1 MPHPDQSSTRNILL
15 RAISP
20 DDYGALQPHLR
31 RVAVEREMVMVPAH
45 TPVEHVYFM
54 EEAIA
59 SIVSDTPGKSRTEV
73 GIFGYEGVSA
83 SFLLL
88 GSDRSPHETFI
99 QVGGG
104 FALRIAADRYLEA
117 IEQSRTMRTLL
128 LRYVQT
134 LTVQTAQS
142 AATNA
147 HQRIESRLA
156 RWLLMCHDRVEGD
169 EIRLTHEFIG
179 MMIAAERSGVTV
191 ALHILEGAGMI
202 RSTRGRVLIVDRAKL
217 IDMAGEG
224 YGVPELE
231 YRRLIGSFGKDG
243 VGQP

>member
-1 MPHPDQSSTRNILL
+1 MSFTDQSSARNLLL
-15 RAISP
+15 RAMSARE
-20 DDYGALQPHLR
+20 YASLQRHFT
-31 RVAVEREMVMVPAH
+31 RVPIEREMVLVTAN
-45 TPVEHVYFM
+45 TPVEHVYFL
-54 EEAIA
+54 EGAIA

-104 FALRIAADRYLEA
+104 FALRIDVDRYLDA
-117 IEQSRTMRTLL
+117 VDQSATLRTLL

-147 HQRIESRLA
+147 HQRLEARLA
-156 RWLLMCHDRVEGD
+156 RWLLMCHDRADSD
-169 EIRLTHEFIG
+169 EIWITHEFIG

-191 ALHILEGAGMI
+191 ALHILEGAGLV
-202 RSTRGRVLIVDRAKL
+202 RSKRGRVIILDRAKL
-217 IDMAGEG
+217 LALAGEG
-224 YGVPELE
+224 YGVPEAE
-231 YRRLIGSFGKDG
+231 YHRLIGPFSREA
-243 VGQP
+243 VG